1 MSFKVLVQML
11 LVRRSI
17 LNLDEVIVTLRE
29 NGRMMRTGNVN
40 DEHHAIAVVESERG
54 RNHSRRH
61 DGSRGRSKSQSHP
74 QRDVSNI

>member
-1 MSFKVLVQML
+1 
-11 LVRRSI
+11 
-17 LNLDEVIVTLRE
+17 
-29 NGRMMRTGNVN
+29 MMRTENVN

-74 QRDVSNI
+74 QRDMSNI